1 MKTRLKVLVAGVGMV
16 AIAMAIMGIFM
27 MTGQQEQHEREVEN
41 NAQVLLAAISVPC
54 VRALSS
60 NRIEELDQ
68 VLEEFAEGMVESADV
83 ESVAVLDNQL
93 RVVGHTDKDL
103 YGRRADD
110 EFSVLAASQPEVLTR
125 VEGKGRSRAM
135 LVSKP
140 LDTSIKGLPGIR
152 WGTLVARIGL
162 ARADREIRRTLWVG
176 LQSVGLFA
184 LITAL
189 LLFFVLE
196 RLFLRPIA
204 RLSEAAESIREGDL
218 TARSGIVGRGE
229 LGSLGATFDR
239 MAEELK
245 KHTDHLQK
253 LVYERTEK
261 LNHANQDLVR
271 TAGQLKLANEA
282 LQELA
287 RTDSLTGL
295 SNRRHMTET
304 LDFHFA
310 LARRGGR
317 PISFAMLDVDFF
329 KHYNDTNGHP
339 AGDEVLRALSD
350 LIRQRVR
357 KTDIPCRYGGE
368 EFAIMFPDTDGE
380 QSLAV
385 AEEVRRI
392 VEEHAF
398 PLEEKQP
405 DGGLTVSIGVAVLDK
420 GMEEVGDLIA
430 RADEALYKA
439 KAEGRN
445 RTILAA
451 AHDEETGEV
460 EDE

>member
-27 MTGQQEQHEREVEN
+27 MTGQQEQYEREVEN

-218 TARSGIVGRGE
+218 TARSG
-229 LGSLGATFDR
+229 LW
-239 MAEELK
+239 
-245 KHTDHLQK
+245 
-253 LVYERTEK
+253 
-261 LNHANQDLVR
+261 
-271 TAGQLKLANEA
+271 
-282 LQELA
+282 
-287 RTDSLTGL
+287 
-295 SNRRHMTET
+295 
-304 LDFHFA
+304 
-310 LARRGGR
+310 
-317 PISFAMLDVDFF
+317 
-329 KHYNDTNGHP
+329 
-339 AGDEVLRALSD
+339 
-350 LIRQRVR
+350 
-357 KTDIPCRYGGE
+357 GGE
-368 EFAIMFPDTDGE
+368 SWGPWAP
-380 QSLAV
+380 
-385 AEEVRRI
+385 
-392 VEEHAF
+392 
-398 PLEEKQP
+398 PLTAWPK
-405 DGGLTVSIGVAVLDK
+405 S
-420 GMEEVGDLIA
+420 
-430 RADEALYKA
+430 
-439 KAEGRN
+439 
-445 RTILAA
+445 
-451 AHDEETGEV
+451 
-460 EDE
+460 